1 MLSCF
6 VLRVTDAIKN
16 EIGSRMLSCFVLRV
30 TDALKNEIGSRMLSC
45 FILKIWRGPKAA
57 MIFRLSILVKLQHC
71 KNSRNNFI
79 ICGTSVYPANF
90 MPCFPC
96 KYHVNNMKKF
106 HVNCM
111 EVPWNPAGICPLIAC
126 YLHGD
131 DVMKNL
137 YICVLFAWRNFVQKN
152 SVASNDA
159 LIRNF
164 KINEIFCLDC
174 DIYF

>member
-1 MLSCF
+1 MENL
-6 VLRVTDAIKN
+6 
-16 EIGSRMLSCFVLRV
+16 
-30 TDALKNEIGSRMLSC
+30 
-45 FILKIWRGPKAA
+45 
-57 MIFRLSILVKLQHC
+57 
-71 KNSRNNFI
+71 
-79 ICGTSVYPANF
+79 YPANF

-137 YICVLFAWRNFVQKN
+137 YICVLITWRRCNEKLVYLRVICMEKFCAKN
-152 SVASNDA
+152 IA
-159 LIRNF
+159 L
-164 KINEIFCLDC
+164 LQMTH
-174 DIYF
+174 